1 MMFLEFLTKLK
12 STSRLIVAVSF
23 MCLTLS
29 VLSEP
34 TAHYRLGVGDTIN
47 IKVFG
52 EKDLSMAIRID
63 ESNTVSYPFIGDI
76 HLTGKSA
83 GEVEKI
89 ISEGLRGDYLIE
101 PEVSV
106 SIAEYRKFFINGEV
120 SAPGGYQFEPGL
132 TVKKAIAMAGGFTER
147 ASQDKVLLERVVG
160 QKVKSNKVDLS
171 EKLYPGDILTVK
183 ASFF

>member
-1 MMFLEFLTKLK
+1 MMFLEFLTELK
-12 STSRLIVAVSF
+12 SIHRLIMALSL
-23 MCLTLS
+23 MCLTLPA
-29 VLSEP
+29 LSEQ
-34 TAHYRLGVGDTIN
+34 TGHYRLGVGDTIE

-52 EKDLSMAIRID
+52 EEDLSMAIRID
-63 ESNTVSYPFIGDI
+63 ESNTVSYPFLGDI
-76 HLTGKSA
+76 YLTGKSV
-83 GEVEKI
+83 GQIEKI

-132 TVKKAIAMAGGFTER
+132 TVKKAVAMAGGFTER

-160 QKVKSNKVDLS
+160 QKVKSNKVELS
-171 EKLYPGDILTVK
+171 EKLYPGDIVTVK